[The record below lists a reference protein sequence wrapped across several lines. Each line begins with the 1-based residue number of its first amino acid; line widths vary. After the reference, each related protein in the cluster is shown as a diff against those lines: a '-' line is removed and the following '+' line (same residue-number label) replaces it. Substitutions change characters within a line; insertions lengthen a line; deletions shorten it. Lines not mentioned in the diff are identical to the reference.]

1 MSKEYFSKM
10 FLKLLLEETP
20 RKGLKVRVPELFY
33 LVEKNFNEITSALE
47 QGYSWEQVERAFMK
61 GCGAEWKNYWCSSF
75 IRRYYERIER
85 EHEAE
90 KTQGCDQ

>member
-1 MSKEYFSKM
+1 M

-47 QGYSWEQVERAFMK
+47 QGYSWEQVERLRVGM
-61 GCGAEWKNYWCSSF
+61 
-75 IRRYYERIER
+75 
-85 EHEAE
+85 E
-90 KTQGCDQ
+90 KLLEQFVHSAVLRADKEGT